1 MADTPIPERLM
12 EEVAK
17 IYNTMEFDDL
27 ELQEMVM
34 LAIAQGILAERAA
47 QAERIR
53 ELEEALRNLAHEMRF
68 LLRNNPKMD
77 GGLYRQ
83 RLHEADTALGGNNG

>member
-53 ELEEALRNLAHEMRF
+53 ELEEALRNLAHEMRL
-68 LLRNNPKMD
+68 LLRNNQKMD